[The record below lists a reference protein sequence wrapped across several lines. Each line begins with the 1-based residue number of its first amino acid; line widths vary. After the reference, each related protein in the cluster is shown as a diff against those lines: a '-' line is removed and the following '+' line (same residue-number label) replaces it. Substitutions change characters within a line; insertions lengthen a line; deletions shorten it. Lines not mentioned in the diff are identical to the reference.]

1 MTHKFWFEHNIH
13 QARYTNAQSSEEV
26 FEKREKLEQRRPGD
40 NQRDQRF
47 ANFEKILVNAFT
59 HGIYFD
65 GSQQSNEQIPY

>member
-1 MTHKFWFEHNIH
+1 MKLNY
-13 QARYTNAQSSEEV
+13 YTNAQSSEEV

-47 ANFEKILVNAFT
+47 GNFEKILVNAFT